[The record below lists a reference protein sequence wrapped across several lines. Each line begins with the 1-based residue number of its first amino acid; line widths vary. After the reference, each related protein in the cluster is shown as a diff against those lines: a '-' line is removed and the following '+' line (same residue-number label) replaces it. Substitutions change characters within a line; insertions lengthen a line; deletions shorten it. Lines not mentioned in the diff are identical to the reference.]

1 VKASRRLGGIGAV
14 MVLGSATPLAASTIL
29 QDVLAALGGLYGGPL
44 VSMFGN
50 GAFNAPQLTAV
61 SVGLQAQDQVIIGY
75 DPQQVPVYA
84 TAGATGL
91 IVTPAQA
98 ASLQSGLAAGLY
110 PPGSALYSLPP
121 AGQLSLYDR
130 AVDGAVLARA
140 EEMLLTRIDGHVS
153 NVVTGMLFP
162 DLAPTRIAAAQ
173 NPAEFLDLATLAP
186 TIDSTVLGAVNT
198 GTVVSDIKVV
208 VSSLPDHLGGLGLSE
223 ISIGANALAGL
234 ARTESA
240 LAVQGGMRQLGGDA
254 QLASVSYN
262 MAVNAMDVNG
272 RIQNQISATTMRV
285 GEIASTVLGAVNGGS
300 INLGGAPQAD

>member
-1 VKASRRLGGIGAV
+1 MKASRRLGGIGAV
-14 MVLGSATPLAASTIL
+14 MVLGSVTPLSASTIL

-223 ISIGANALAGL
+223 IAIGANALAGL

-254 QLASVSYN
+254 QFASVSYN

>member
-1 VKASRRLGGIGAV
+1 MRASRRLGGIGAV
-14 MVLGSATPLAASTIL
+14 MVLGSGTPLAASTIL

-75 DPQQVPVYA
+75 DPRQVPVYA
-84 TAGATGL
+84 TAGPAGL

-98 ASLQSGLAAGLY
+98 AGLQSGLAAGIY
-110 PPGSALYSLPP
+110 PPGSALYRLPP

-140 EEMLLTRIDGHVS
+140 EEMLMTRIDGHVS
-153 NVVTGMLFP
+153 NIVTAMLFP

-173 NPAEFLDLATLAP
+173 NPAQITEFNKLAP
-186 TIDSTVLGAVNT
+186 KIDSTVLGAVNT

-208 VSSLPDHLGGLGLSE
+208 VSSLPENLGGLGLSE
-223 ISIGANALAGL
+223 IALGANALAGL
-234 ARTESA
+234 ARTDGA
-240 LAVQGGMRQLGGDA
+240 LAVQGGMRQLGGEA

-272 RIQNQISATTMRV
+272 RITNKISATTMRM

-300 INLGGAPQAD
+300 ITLGGAPEAD